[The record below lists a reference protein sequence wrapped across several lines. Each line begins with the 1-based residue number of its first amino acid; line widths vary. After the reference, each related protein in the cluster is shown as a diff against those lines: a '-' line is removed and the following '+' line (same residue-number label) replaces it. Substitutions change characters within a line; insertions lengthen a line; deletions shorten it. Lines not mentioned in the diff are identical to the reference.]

1 MPSWTE
7 LVTNFAKANVRN
19 ANLRLLRLKTNDG
32 NNVYDEKDLTEYA
45 KSKPMRAEVRP
56 VQGNIKE
63 FGMIE
68 VGGDSV
74 LVIGIEEANGKV
86 ALVLESGLVLSELTE

>member
-1 MPSWTE
+1 MASWTE
-7 LVTNFAKANVRN
+7 LLQNYGKANVRN

-32 NNVYDEKDLTEYA
+32 ENIYDEKDLTQYA

-56 VQGNIKE
+56 VQGDIQE

-68 VGGDSV
+68 VGGDTV
-74 LVIGIEEANGKV
+74 LVIGIKEANGKV
-86 ALVLESGLVLSELTE
+86 ALVLESGLVLSEVE